1 MKSSK
6 KIIITLQVSEV
17 SKININKIYRNFLIL
32 LTNNKTS
39 NIYMRCM
46 PRGYMTKRLKI
57 MTNLM
62 KSRKKKFNKNFKIS

>member
-17 SKININKIYRNFLIL
+17 SKININKINTKFLIL
-32 LTNNKTS
+32 LTNNKMG

-46 PRGYMTKRLKI
+46 PREYMTKRLKI
-57 MTNLM
+57 MANLM